1 MNLVH
6 VTDVD
11 APVGAVIEGLSL
23 DEGGSLDEEAF
34 RLIVRTLVDRG
45 VVVLRGL
52 DVPSDDDLVGFVSQF
67 QALPGTGNLEI
78 YHDPSLL
85 YASRPEIL
93 YVTNAKTDDG
103 KAKGIG
109 GSSEMSWHCNLSY
122 KPSTSIIVTLSSVE
136 IPRDGGGDTH
146 YIDLSAA
153 YDRLPSDLKTR
164 IEDLQVHR
172 GIPSSYPSNAGDE
185 IFVPEVVRSLVRTSP
200 LTGRKSIFDVGA
212 VTLFDIIGLTK
223 DESSQL
229 MADLFERATVV
240 SDYVH
245 KWQAGDIVMWDN
257 VRMLHRRDAFDQ
269 DQLRL
274 MRLVEV
280 LESEPSG
287 FDPRVEKAGATS
299 LAS

>member
-6 VTDVD
+6 VTNVD
-11 APVGAVIEGLSL
+11 ASVGAVIEGLSL
-23 DEGGSLDEEAF
+23 DEGGSLDEESF
-34 RLIVRTLVDRG
+34 RLIVQTLVDRG

-52 DVPSDDDLVGFVSQF
+52 EVPSDDDLVGFVSQF
-67 QALPGTGNLEI
+67 QTLPGTGNLEI

-122 KPSTSIIVTLSSVE
+122 KPSTSVIVTLSSVE

-172 GIPSSYPSNAGDE
+172 GIPSSYPSNDGDQ

-200 LTGRKSIFDVGA
+200 LTGGKSIFDVGA

-223 DESSQL
+223 DESRQL
-229 MADLFERATVV
+229 MADLFEQTTAV

-245 KWQAGDIVMWDN
+245 KWQVGDIVMWDN

-287 FDPRVEKAGATS
+287 FDPRGEKAGAAS